1 MFKIFKKKLSEKER
15 ILKEVQERN
24 IRILEHQADQEIKKA
39 IQLRPDLSKLAIIQR
54 LLIQA
59 EKEKALHY
67 MAGNFGRLE
76 GAQVHAEY
84 YKKCINYQMYK
95 FKQENKKK
103 AKKLKEHITGRSGII
118 NETDF
123 FKETADPMKI
133 KKQLINKI
141 TINRDQLEQREA
153 LIIDGWKLFK
163 GGNEN
168 PKLITFFKVKSL
180 E

>member
-1 MFKIFKKKLSEKER
+1 
-15 ILKEVQERN
+15 
-24 IRILEHQADQEIKKA
+24 
-39 IQLRPDLSKLAIIQR
+39 
-54 LLIQA
+54 
-59 EKEKALHY
+59 
-67 MAGNFGRLE
+67 
-76 GAQVHAEY
+76 
-84 YKKCINYQMYK
+84 MYK

-103 AKKLKEHITGRSGII
+103 AKRLKEQITGRNGII

-123 FKETADPMKI
+123 FKETADPTKI